1 MRAGWIGFTWS
12 RLTILSLRLSLPAK
26 CTTRDYHPTIIT
38 TLDYSTVTQTYAST
52 LSELLCATQ
61 EGVIGHK
68 FLKQGLAGSEGR
80 VPLFRGTGVHF
91 PRDGRSFS
99 QGRVPLIRQRT
110 HLFRGTATHLSEGR
124 LPYSERRVPHYRGS
138 GTPFSSDGH
147 QLVGPVH
154 IFRRTCSPYPRDGYP
169 LTEGLETVF
178 RWSGTQLPPDGH
190 PFSEGRG
197 GPFAD
202 GRD

>member
-1 MRAGWIGFTWS
+1 MA

-26 CTTRDYHPTIIT
+26 CTTRDHRPTIST

-52 LSELLCATQ
+52 LSELLCATH

-110 HLFRGTATHLSEGR
+110 PFFRGTATPLSEGR
-124 LPYSERRVPHYRGS
+124 LPYFERRVPHYRWS
-138 GTPFSSDGH
+138 GTPLPSDGH
-147 QLVGPVH
+147 HLVGRVH
-154 IFRRTCSPYPRDGYP
+154 IFRRTCAPFPRDRYP

-178 RWSGTQLPPDGH
+178 GWSGTQLLPDGH
-190 PFSEGRG
+190 PFSEGREG
-197 GPFAD
+197 GLCRWK
-202 GRD
+202 G